1 MRSYQITRYC
11 FGLFHSF
18 FVNFILWILN
28 SIVLFWFGAV
38 RKRNRQKKTILGKI
52 ITISQAFQIYE
63 IYLVAFIQLLL
74 PLLYFLSVKFYKR
87 NLFYFK
93 SHSFRQVLW
102 SIKWIEIHKT
112 TNKYHSYDNWNYYYW
127 LVVYAFAILYRVS
140 KLLLFIALNQYFTWF
155 DFW

>member
-1 MRSYQITRYC
+1 MVYFIVFLLISYCEY
-11 FGLFHSF
+11 
-18 FVNFILWILN
+18 WK
-28 SIVLFWFGAV
+28 VLCYFDLEQWEKGTDR
-38 RKRNRQKKTILGKI
+38 RKKKTILGKI

-63 IYLVAFIQLLL
+63 IYWVAFILLLL
-74 PLLYFLSVKFYKR
+74 PLLYFSCVKFYKR

-127 LVVYAFAILYRVS
+127 LFVYAFAILYRVS